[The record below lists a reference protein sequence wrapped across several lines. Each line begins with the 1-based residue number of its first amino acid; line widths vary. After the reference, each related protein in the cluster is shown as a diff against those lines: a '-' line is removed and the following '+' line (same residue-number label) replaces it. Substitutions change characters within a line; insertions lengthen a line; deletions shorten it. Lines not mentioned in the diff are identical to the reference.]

1 MSTEV
6 KCPSCGHSFPLEE
19 AIGKEYEQEL
29 RDKMI
34 AWQKKK
40 DEEFLRKEEDFKVQQ
55 NALSIKYEQQL
66 AQEKINLEEAVRK
79 SIAIDFENKLNF
91 LENTNKENQEKLKLA
106 VQQLRAPG
114 RYAC

>member
-6 KCPSCGHSFPLEE
+6 KCPVCHHSFPLEE

-40 DEEFLRKEEDFKVQQ
+40 DEEFQKKEEELKVQQ
-55 NALSIKYEQQL
+55 KDLALQYEQQL
-66 AQEKINLEEAVRK
+66 AAEKTKLEEGVRK
-79 SIAIDFENKLNF
+79 SIAADFENKLVL
-91 LENTNKENQEKLKLA
+91 LENSNTLLHYLCLKQIPNQNF
-106 VQQLRAPG
+106 RWIF
-114 RYAC
+114 